1 MRILHV
7 VQEMRMGGAERIV
20 LSLSSGAL
28 RAGHDVAVAAA
39 PGPLTEELR
48 MPTFPLPLLERKM
61 WRVPE
66 GVRDLHRALRRWEP
80 DVVHCHNPGMAIL
93 TSLVTRRGSS
103 VPAAVSIHG
112 SPARDYPRVARL
124 LRVSRLVSVA
134 CGPGVAQAL
143 REQNFVV
150 DHVISN
156 AVSPPPAPADRS
168 TLFGEWGIPEK
179 RPLVVSVGRLVPSK
193 GHDLV
198 VRAVAGVPDAAL
210 AIVGEGPERDRLE
223 REIARLQ
230 LTDRVVLAGERRDAR
245 AIVAAADVAVLGS
258 AEQEGLPLVVLE
270 AQAAGTPVV
279 VGDILGV
286 RDVVED
292 GVSGCIVRSEEEAIA
307 NGIRGILEDPD
318 LARILAAGGLA
329 AAAEYS
335 EEDMVDRFLAL
346 YESLVKK

>member
-28 RAGHDVAVAAA
+28 GAGHDVAVAAA
-39 PGPLTEELR
+39 PGPLTDEVSV
-48 MPTFPLPLLERKM
+48 TFPLPLLERKM
-61 WRVPE
+61 WRVPG
-66 GVRDLHRALRRWEP
+66 GVRDLRRALRRWEP

-103 VPAAVSIHG
+103 VPAVVSVHG
-112 SPARDYPRVARL
+112 SPARDYPRVAPL
-124 LRVSRLVSVA
+124 LRLSRLVSVA

-143 REQNFVV
+143 REQNFIV

-156 AVSPPPAPADRS
+156 AVSPPPAPADRP
-168 TLFGEWGIPEK
+168 TLFGEWGITEK

-198 VRAVAGVPDAAL
+198 VRAVAGVPDTAL
-210 AIVGEGPERDRLE
+210 AIVGEGPERDHLE
-223 REIARLQ
+223 REISRLQ
-230 LTDRVVLAGERRDAR
+230 LSDRVILAGERRDAR

-318 LARILAAGGLA
+318 LARTLAAGGLA
-329 AAAEYS
+329 AAGDYS
-335 EEDMVDRFLAL
+335 EQDMVDRFLVL